1 MTRHKAQLLKGTN
14 NKQNKTMIIKENNET
29 KTDYEPIPKG
39 SHDAIC
45 VTVAGIGKQET
56 AYGEKE
62 QVLLTFEIP
71 SIVREWEKDGE
82 KQTGRAQISRT
93 FTCSLAPK
101 ASLRILLETWRDK
114 PFSAEELQGFDLK
127 KLLGVPCSLRIKHK
141 QSQDGTRIYANI
153 DDIDPYSGKDVLEP
167 EGELVHYDPMNHDAA
182 SFDKLPNWIQ
192 SKTALPSSVTADTIE
207 TVEDDED
214 GIPF

>member
-1 MTRHKAQLLKGTN
+1 
-14 NKQNKTMIIKENNET
+14 MIIKETTET

-62 QVLLTFEIP
+62 QVILTFEIP

-114 PFSAEELQGFDLK
+114 PFSAEELRGFDLK

-141 QSQDGTRIYANI
+141 QSQDGSRTYANI
-153 DDIDPYSGKDVLEP
+153 DDIDPYSGSDDMEP
-167 EGELVHYDPMNHDAA
+167 EADLVHYDPMNHDAA
-182 SFDKLPNWIQ
+182 SFEKLPNWIKD
-192 SKTALPSSVTADTIE
+192 KTTMPSSN
-207 TVEDDED
+207 TVEEVTEDEVD